1 MVKRSMMLLIIGIL
15 FYSIIF
21 GSVFSEMLQRLL
33 VLIISNVV
41 IDYFFEIYIA
51 YNKLT
56 NSIKYGSDF
65 NVDYFDLYWNLSK
78 NRVQLLLNIVLFS
91 ISLESFFI
99 YSEDII
105 ARFLNSICL
114 VVLGFILWIVICH
127 LGKKQQI
134 LFQLLMKKQQN
145 YHFYNDE
152 ELKLIKK
159 LK

>member
-1 MVKRSMMLLIIGIL
+1 
-15 FYSIIF
+15 
-21 GSVFSEMLQRLL
+21 
-33 VLIISNVV
+33 
-41 IDYFFEIYIA
+41 
-51 YNKLT
+51 
-56 NSIKYGSDF
+56 
-65 NVDYFDLYWNLSK
+65 NLSK